1 MNFGGDFTV
10 DIFEVIPKWKT
21 LLYLKIYFKEDI
33 HNLNKCSRSV
43 ETSPIFF
50 FKVCLGLPW
59 LAKSIMSGVR
69 MGNWYI
75 LVNSEALAYTV
86 IRYC

>member
-21 LLYLKIYFKEDI
+21 LLYMKIYFKEDI

-43 ETSPIFF
+43 EISP
-50 FKVCLGLPW
+50 
-59 LAKSIMSGVR
+59 
-69 MGNWYI
+69 
-75 LVNSEALAYTV
+75 
-86 IRYC
+86 